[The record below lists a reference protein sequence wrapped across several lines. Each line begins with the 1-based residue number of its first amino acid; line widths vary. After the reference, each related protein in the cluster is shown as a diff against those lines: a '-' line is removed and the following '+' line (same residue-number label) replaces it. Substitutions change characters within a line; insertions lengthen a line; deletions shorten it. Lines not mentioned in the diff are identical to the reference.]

1 MLTPHR
7 DTFRTRSYR
16 GGYIH
21 TCHNRDTGRAEVR
34 CQLPTGKAFPVR
46 SVRAAEMAINSAT
59 K

>member
-1 MLTPHR
+1 MLTPHK

-21 TCHNRDTGRAEVR
+21 TCVNRDSGRAEVR
-34 CQLPTGKAFPVR
+34 CQLPSGRAFLVA
-46 SVRAAEMAINSAT
+46 SQRAAEMAINSAT

>member
-21 TCHNRDTGRAEVR
+21 TCHNRDNGREEVR
-34 CQLPTGKAFPVR
+34 CQLPSGRAFPVR
-46 SVRAAEMAINSAT
+46 TVRAAELAINSAG

>member
-7 DTFRTRSYR
+7 DTFRTRCYR

-21 TCHNRDTGRAEVR
+21 TCVNRDTGREEVR
-34 CQLPTGKAFPVR
+34 CQLPSGKAFAVR
-46 SVRAAEMAINSAT
+46 SVRAAEMAINSAS